1 MLTMII
7 DNRLCVFINTMYV
20 KPHLLLIISF
30 FISVN
35 IYHADAQAPAKKDSL
50 INVESSKVGVEPTAA
65 PNVTREVQKSDYLTT
80 PKPPANKVFGSSFFD
95 SSSLTFEPNLRIAAP
110 TNYILGP
117 DDELAINVSGYQE
130 TNIKTTIGPE
140 GTIFI
145 PQVGVIELSGLRI
158 DDAIARIKS
167 KMAQTAYPSL
177 KSNLSRLTVTLG
189 KIRSIHITAI
199 GAYKPGNFTVSSLT
213 TVYNALLAC
222 GGPGEI
228 GTYRNIEVLRNN
240 KVFTT
245 IDLYQ
250 FLTRGDQKGNVIL
263 KDGDVI
269 NFPVYKKHV
278 SINGQVKRNGKFELK
293 DTETLND
300 LLFFAGGYTDRAY
313 KASIKV
319 KQNTDIDRKIKDI
332 QKADIAAYIPSNGDE
347 FQVDSILERVEN
359 AVNIT
364 GAVYRP
370 GEFELTPGI
379 TISGLIKRAGGLME
393 NVFTER
399 ATLTRTYANGTR
411 ENFTFN
417 VTNVLNGSAGDMP
430 LVKRDSITIATGS
443 QFLSDY
449 KVQVLGEVRKPLE
462 YSYKQNLSLKD
473 AIFMAGGFSDASSS
487 YHIEVG
493 RRIIDERTDKNID
506 TIAKVYELNID
517 KGLSI
522 ENDKFILQPFDIVN
536 VRRNPGYIEQQKVT
550 INGEVNYPGTFVI
563 KSKTERIS
571 DLLKRAGGLTPVAY
585 NRGIFLVR
593 NNTVNNN
600 ELQAAAK
607 NIQKAIRDTS
617 LKVIE
622 DINKT
627 NAKIAVNL
635 QKVLSNPGSVEDYV
649 LQDNDIINVVKLD
662 PLVKLS
668 GEVLSSTKTGY
679 VEGKSMRYYLSQAGG
694 TTERARRSKIY
705 VLYPNGRINRTWN
718 GIAGLFRSYP
728 EIEAG
733 SEIVV
738 PKKLETKKLTTGE
751 ILGLTSG
758 IVSITTLI
766 IFTLSTL
773 RK

>member
-1 MLTMII
+1 MHIKT
-7 DNRLCVFINTMYV
+7 
-20 KPHLLLIISF
+20 HLLLIIAF
-30 FISVN
+30 FISFNV
-35 IYHADAQAPAKKDSL
+35 YHAKAQAPLKKDSV
-50 INVESSKVGVEPTAA
+50 IKAESSKSAVEPMAMPT
-65 PNVTREVQKSDYLTT
+65 VTREVQKNDYLTT
-80 PKPPANKVFGSSFFD
+80 PKPPRSGVFGSSFFD
-95 SSSLTFEPNLRIAAP
+95 SPSLSFEPNLRIPAP

-158 DDAIARIKS
+158 DDGIARIRS

-177 KSNLSRLTVTLG
+177 KSNLSRLTVSLG

-240 KVFTT
+240 KIFTT

-278 SINGQVKRNGKFELK
+278 TISGAVKRPGIFELK
-293 DTETLND
+293 DNETLDD
-300 LLFFAGGYTDRAY
+300 LLFFAAGYTDKAY

-319 KQNTDIDRKIKDI
+319 KQFTDIERKIKDI
-332 QKADIAAYIPSNGDE
+332 QKAEISLYKPANGDE
-347 FQVDSILERVEN
+347 FQIESILERVEN
-359 AVNIT
+359 AISIN
-364 GAVYRP
+364 GAVYHP

-379 TISGLIKRAGGLME
+379 TISGLIKRAGGLLE
-393 NVFTER
+393 NVFVDR
-399 ATLTRTYANGTR
+399 ATLTRTYTNGTR

-417 VTNVLNGSAGDMP
+417 VANVLNGTAPDMP
-430 LVKRDSITIATGS
+430 LVKKDIITIATAS
-443 QFLSDY
+443 EFLTDY
-449 KVQVLGEVRKPLE
+449 KVQILGEVRKQGE

-473 AIFMAGGFSDASSS
+473 VIFSAGGFTDASSS

-493 RRIIDERTDKNID
+493 RRIVADRRDKNID

-517 KGLSI
+517 KGLAI
-522 ENDKFILQPFDIVN
+522 ESDKFVLQPFDIVN
-536 VRRNPGYIEQQKVT
+536 VRRNPGYVEQQRVT
-550 INGEVNYPGTFVI
+550 INGEVNYPGTFII

-571 DLLKRAGGLTPVAY
+571 DLLIRAGGLTPVAY
-585 NRGIFLVR
+585 SRGIFLVR
-593 NNTVNNN
+593 NNTENNN
-600 ELQAAAK
+600 ELQEAAM
-607 NIQKAIRDTS
+607 NIQKAIKDTS
-617 LKVIE
+617 TKVVE

-635 QKVLSNPGSVEDYV
+635 QEVLNNPGSIEDYV
-649 LQDNDIINVVKLD
+649 LQDKDVINVVKLD
-662 PLVKLS
+662 PLIKLS

-679 VEGKSMRYYLSQAGG
+679 IEGKSMRYYLSQAGG

-728 EIEAG
+728 QIEAG

-758 IVSITTLI
+758 IVSLSTLI
-766 IFTLSTL
+766 IVTISTL
-773 RK
+773 GR

>member
-1 MLTMII
+1 MII
-7 DNRLCVFINTMYV
+7 DNRLCVFINTIYV
-20 KPHLLLIISF
+20 RPHLLLIFAF
-30 FISVN
+30 FISFN
-35 IYHADAQAPAKKDSL
+35 TYNAKAQAPLKRDSL
-50 INVESSKVGVEPTAA
+50 IKVESSKVGVEPTAT
-65 PNVTREVQKSDYLTT
+65 PSVTREVQKNDYLTT
-80 PKPPANKVFGSSFFD
+80 TKSPTSKVFGSSFFD
-95 SSSLTFEPNLRIAAP
+95 SPSLTFEPNLRIATPA
-110 TNYILGP
+110 NYILGP

-158 DDAIARIKS
+158 DDAIARIKT
-167 KMAQTAYPSL
+167 KMAQTAYPSI
-177 KSNLSRLTVTLG
+177 KSNLSRLTVSLG
-189 KIRSIHITAI
+189 KIRSIHITAV

-213 TVYNALLAC
+213 TVYNALLAF

-240 KVFTT
+240 KIFTT

-278 SINGQVKRNGKFELK
+278 TISGAVKRPGIFELK
-293 DTETLND
+293 ENETLDD

-319 KQNTDIDRKIKDI
+319 KQFTDVERKIKDI
-332 QKADIAAYIPSNGDE
+332 QKADISLYNPANGDE
-347 FQVDSILERVEN
+347 FKVDSVLERIEN
-359 AVNIT
+359 AVSIN
-364 GAVYRP
+364 GAVYHP

-379 TISGLIKRAGGLME
+379 TISGLIKRAGGLLE
-393 NVFTER
+393 NVFTDR
-399 ATLTRTYANGTR
+399 ATLTRTYANGTK

-417 VTNVLNGSAGDMP
+417 VANVVNGSAADMP
-430 LVKRDSITIATGS
+430 LVKRDIINIATGS
-443 QFLSDY
+443 EFLTDY
-449 KVQVLGEVRKPLE
+449 KIQILGEVRKPSE
-462 YSYKQNLSLKD
+462 YAYKQNLSLKD
-473 AIFMAGGFSDASSS
+473 AVFAAGGFNDASTS

-493 RRIIDERTDKNID
+493 RRIVADRLDKNID

-517 KGLSI
+517 KGLAI
-522 ENDKFILQPFDIVN
+522 ENDKFILQPYDIVN
-536 VRRNPGYIEQQKVT
+536 VRRNPGYVEQQRVT
-550 INGEVNYPGTFVI
+550 INGEVNYPGTFII

-571 DLLKRAGGLTPVAY
+571 DLLIRAGGLTPVAY
-585 NRGIFLVR
+585 SRGIFLIR
-593 NNTVNNN
+593 NNTENNN
-600 ELQAAAK
+600 ELQEAAK

-617 LKVIE
+617 TKVVE

-627 NAKIAVNL
+627 NSKIAVNL
-635 QKVLSNPGSVEDYV
+635 QKVLNNPGSVEDYV

-679 VEGKSMRYYLSQAGG
+679 IDGKSMRYYLSQAGG

-758 IVSITTLI
+758 IVSLTTLI
-766 IFTLSTL
+766 IVTISTL
-773 RK
+773 GK